1 MIVYLVKRADGDW
14 FDFPYG
20 QHGRDPFRPT
30 TIPFRSVGAFDG
42 SYARIE
48 VAGCE
53 VSIEDDMPGIIICF
67 EGAISSED
75 AQRTAE
81 QIRDRIEEISGQKA
95 ELIPLSL
102 S

>member
-1 MIVYLVKRADGDW
+1 MIEFLVKRADGDW

-20 QHGRDPFRPT
+20 RYGRDPYRPT
-30 TIPFRSVGAFDG
+30 TIPFRSIEAFDG
-42 SYARIE
+42 DRARIE

-53 VSIEDDMPGIIICF
+53 ISIADDMPGIIIRF
-67 EGAISSED
+67 EGVISSED

-95 ELIPLSL
+95 ELIQISFG
-102 S
+102 